1 MSVAF
6 EIETESSVTVNE
18 ILSGLLAYEEILGV
32 VAVNVEGL
40 VMGSAGLFD
49 TDIDLVSLLGASL
62 VGVAER
68 STRRLGAGSAI
79 GMNIMTGS
87 GMITLRNGGDFALM
101 VFTAPCDSTVLH
113 DVLSRPMAQIA
124 QILNPV

>member
-1 MSVAF
+1 MSVA
-6 EIETESSVTVNE
+6 IEVETDTSVTVNE
-18 ILSGLLAYEEILGV
+18 ILSSLLAYDEILGV

-40 VMGSAGLFD
+40 VMGTAGLFD
-49 TDIDLVSLLGASL
+49 ADIDLVSLLGASL

-101 VFTAPCDSTVLH
+101 VFTAPSDSSALHEVLTT
-113 DVLSRPMAQIA
+113 PMAQIA

>member
-18 ILSGLLAYEEILGV
+18 ILHSLLAYEEVLGA

-49 TDIDLVSLLGASL
+49 ADIDLVSLLGASL

-101 VFTAPCDSTVLH
+101 VFTSPCDSTALHEVLAK
-113 DVLSRPMAQIA
+113 PMAQIA